1 MKLLTKAVRGTQDIL
16 PSDSYKFRFVQD
28 IMLNEA
34 KLYGFKEIRTPIFE
48 HTELFDRGVG
58 GDTDV
63 VQKEMY
69 TFNDKGGRSLTLKPE
84 GTVSAARA
92 MLEHGIFNDALPLK
106 MTYITPCYRYENPQ
120 SGRYREFYQFGV
132 EMFGAPSPAADAEI
146 ICLATTLFERL
157 GISNLSLEINS
168 IGCPTCRKNY
178 QAALKNYFS
187 AYKNELCETCVKRL
201 EKNPMRIVDCKNSD
215 CQKISQNAPNII
227 DFLCED
233 CRKHFDDVKKYLDN
247 SNIEYKI
254 NPKIVRGLDYY
265 TKTVFEFVAKDD
277 AQRGLVCG
285 GGGRYDGL
293 VEEIGGISMPAVGFG
308 IGVERLLLLMES
320 QEIEIPQPKK
330 CDIFIATAD
339 ENAYFMALCLAKTLR
354 EASFYAEFDVVGRG
368 LKAQLKYAGKINAKF
383 CLVLGESEL
392 SLGKAEVKNM
402 STGEKYSVRLDGNF
416 LHDFVAAEASCELK
430 GLNLLND

>member
-106 MTYITPCYRYENPQ
+106 MTYITPCYRYEKPQ

-416 LHDFVAAEASCELK
+416 LHDFVVAEASCELK

>member
-34 KLYGFKEIRTPIFE
+34 KLQGFKEIRTPIFE

-106 MTYITPCYRYENPQ
+106 MTYITPCYRYEKPQ

>member
-106 MTYITPCYRYENPQ
+106 MTYITPCYRYEKPQ

>member
-106 MTYITPCYRYENPQ
+106 MTYITPCYRYEKPQ

-132 EMFGAPSPAADAEI
+132 EMFGAASPAADAEI

-168 IGCPTCRKNY
+168 IGCPKCRKNY
-178 QAALKNYFS
+178 QTALKNYFS
-187 AYKNELCETCVKRL
+187 AYKNDLCATCVERL
-201 EKNPMRIVDCKNSD
+201 ERNPMRIVDCKNSD

-233 CRKHFDDVKKYLDN
+233 CQKHFDDVKIYLDN

-265 TKTVFEFVAKDD
+265 TKTVFEFVAEND

>member
-1 MKLLTKAVRGTQDIL
+1 MNLLTKAVRGTQDIL
-16 PSDSYKFRFVQD
+16 PADSYKMRFVQD

-34 KLYGFKEIRTPIFE
+34 KLYGFKEIRTPVFE

-58 GDTDV
+58 DDTDI

-84 GTVSAARA
+84 GTVSAVRA
-92 MLEHGIFNDALPLK
+92 MLEHGLFNDALPLK
-106 MTYITPCYRYENPQ
+106 MTYITPCYRYEKPQ

-132 EMFGAPSPAADAEI
+132 EMFGAASPAADAEI

-168 IGCPTCRKNY
+168 IGCPKCRKNY
-178 QAALKNYFS
+178 QTALKNYFS
-187 AYKNELCETCVKRL
+187 AYKNDLCATCIERL
-201 EKNPMRIVDCKNSD
+201 ERNPMRIVDCKNSD

-233 CRKHFDDVKKYLDN
+233 CQKHFDDVKIYLDN

-265 TKTVFEFVAKDD
+265 TKTVFEFVAEND

-308 IGVERLLLLMES
+308 IGVERLLLLMEA
-320 QEIEIPQPKK
+320 QRIEIPEPKQ
-330 CDIFIATAD
+330 CDIFIAAAD
-339 ENAYFMALCLAKTLR
+339 NNAYFKALYLTRVLR
-354 EASFYAEFDVVGRG
+354 EAAFYAEFDVVGRS
-368 LKAQLKYAGKINAKF
+368 LKAQLKYADKINAKF
-383 CLVLGESEL
+383 CLVLGENEL
-392 SLGKAEVKNM
+392 ASGKAEVKNM
-402 STGEKYSVRLDGNF
+402 STGEKYSVRLDENF
-416 LHDFVAAEASCELK
+416 LSDFALAEASCDLK
-430 GLNLLND
+430 NLNLSK

>member
-106 MTYITPCYRYENPQ
+106 MTYITPCYRYEKPQ

-293 VEEIGGISMPAVGFG
+293 VEEMGGISMPAVGFG

>member
-106 MTYITPCYRYENPQ
+106 MTYITPCYRYEKPQ

-132 EMFGAPSPAADAEI
+132 EMFGAASPAADAEI

-168 IGCPTCRKNY
+168 IGCPKCRKNY
-178 QAALKNYFS
+178 QTALKNYFS

>member
-1 MKLLTKAVRGTQDIL
+1 MNLLTKAVRGTQDIL
-16 PSDSYKFRFVQD
+16 PADSYKMRFVQD

-34 KLYGFKEIRTPIFE
+34 KLYGFKEIRTPVFE

-58 GDTDV
+58 DDTDI

-84 GTVSAARA
+84 GTVSAVRA
-92 MLEHGIFNDALPLK
+92 MLEHGLFNDALPLK
-106 MTYITPCYRYENPQ
+106 MTYITPCYRYEKPQ

-132 EMFGAPSPAADAEI
+132 EMFGAPSPAADTEI

-168 IGCPTCRKNY
+168 IGCPKCRKNY
-178 QAALKNYFS
+178 QTALKNYFS
-187 AYKNELCETCVKRL
+187 AYKNDLCATCFERL
-201 EKNPMRIVDCKNSD
+201 ERNQMRIVDCKNSD

-233 CRKHFDDVKKYLDN
+233 CQKHFDDVKNYLNN

-265 TKTVFEFVAKDD
+265 TKTVFEFFAEND

-308 IGVERLLLLMES
+308 IGLERLLLLMES
-320 QEIEIPQPKK
+320 QKIEIPRPKQ
-330 CDIFIATAD
+330 CDIFIAAAD
-339 ENAYFMALCLAKTLR
+339 DRAYFKALCLAKILR

-368 LKAQLKYAGKINAKF
+368 LKAQLKYADKIGARF
-383 CLVLGESEL
+383 CLVLGENEL
-392 SLGKAEVKNM
+392 NFGKAEVKNM
-402 STGEKYSVRLDGNF
+402 ATGEKFCVGLDENF

-430 GLNLLND
+430 SLNLSD

>member
-106 MTYITPCYRYENPQ
+106 MTYITPCYRYEKPQ

-368 LKAQLKYAGKINAKF
+368 LKAQLKYAVKINAKF

-402 STGEKYSVRLDGNF
+402 STGEKYSVRVDGNF

>member
-106 MTYITPCYRYENPQ
+106 MTYITPCYRYEKPQ

-132 EMFGAPSPAADAEI
+132 EMFGAPSPAADADI

-215 CQKISQNAPNII
+215 GQKISQNAPNII

-383 CLVLGESEL
+383 CLVLGDSEL

>member
-106 MTYITPCYRYENPQ
+106 MTYITPCYRYEKPQ

-277 AQRGLVCG
+277 SQRGLVCG

>member
-106 MTYITPCYRYENPQ
+106 MTYITPCYRYEKPQ

-187 AYKNELCETCVKRL
+187 AYKN
-201 EKNPMRIVDCKNSD
+201 
-215 CQKISQNAPNII
+215 
-227 DFLCED
+227 
-233 CRKHFDDVKKYLDN
+233 
-247 SNIEYKI
+247 
-254 NPKIVRGLDYY
+254 
-265 TKTVFEFVAKDD
+265 
-277 AQRGLVCG
+277 
-285 GGGRYDGL
+285 
-293 VEEIGGISMPAVGFG
+293 
-308 IGVERLLLLMES
+308 
-320 QEIEIPQPKK
+320 
-330 CDIFIATAD
+330 
-339 ENAYFMALCLAKTLR
+339 
-354 EASFYAEFDVVGRG
+354 
-368 LKAQLKYAGKINAKF
+368 
-383 CLVLGESEL
+383 VL
-392 SLGKAEVKNM
+392 
-402 STGEKYSVRLDGNF
+402 
-416 LHDFVAAEASCELK
+416 
-430 GLNLLND
+430 

>member
-1 MKLLTKAVRGTQDIL
+1 MNLLTKAVRGTQDIL
-16 PSDSYKFRFVQD
+16 PADSYKMRFVQD

-34 KLYGFKEIRTPIFE
+34 KLYGFKEIRTPVFE

-58 GDTDV
+58 DDTDI

-84 GTVSAARA
+84 GTVSAVRA
-92 MLEHGIFNDALPLK
+92 MLEHGLFNDALPLK
-106 MTYITPCYRYENPQ
+106 MTYITPCYRYEKPQ

-132 EMFGAPSPAADAEI
+132 EMFGAPSPAADTEI

-168 IGCPTCRKNY
+168 IGCPKCRKNY
-178 QAALKNYFS
+178 QTALKNYFS
-187 AYKNELCETCVKRL
+187 AYKNDLCATCVERL
-201 EKNPMRIVDCKNSD
+201 ERNPMRIVDCKNSD

-233 CRKHFDDVKKYLDN
+233 CQKHFDDVKNYLNN

-265 TKTVFEFVAKDD
+265 TKTVFEFFAEND

-308 IGVERLLLLMES
+308 IGLERLLLLMES
-320 QEIEIPQPKK
+320 QKIEIPRPKQ
-330 CDIFIATAD
+330 CDIFIAAAD
-339 ENAYFMALCLAKTLR
+339 DRAYFKALCLAKILR

-368 LKAQLKYAGKINAKF
+368 LKAQLKYADKIGARF
-383 CLVLGESEL
+383 CLVLGENEL
-392 SLGKAEVKNM
+392 NFGKAEVKNM
-402 STGEKYSVRLDGNF
+402 ATGEKFCVGLDENF

-430 GLNLLND
+430 SLNLSD

>member
-1 MKLLTKAVRGTQDIL
+1 M
-16 PSDSYKFRFVQD
+16 
-28 IMLNEA
+28 
-34 KLYGFKEIRTPIFE
+34 
-48 HTELFDRGVG
+48 
-58 GDTDV
+58 
-63 VQKEMY
+63 
-69 TFNDKGGRSLTLKPE
+69 KPE

-106 MTYITPCYRYENPQ
+106 MTYITPCYRYEKPQ

-402 STGEKYSVRLDGNF
+402 STGEKYSVRVDGNF

>member
-106 MTYITPCYRYENPQ
+106 MTYITPCYRYEKPQ

-215 CQKISQNAPNII
+215 CQKISQYAPNII

>member
-28 IMLNEA
+28 IMLNED

-106 MTYITPCYRYENPQ
+106 MTYITPCYRYEKPQ

-277 AQRGLVCG
+277 AKRGLVCG

>member
-106 MTYITPCYRYENPQ
+106 MTYITPCYRYEKPQ

-402 STGEKYSVRLDGNF
+402 STGEKYSVRVDGNF

>member
-1 MKLLTKAVRGTQDIL
+1 MR
-16 PSDSYKFRFVQD
+16 
-28 IMLNEA
+28 
-34 KLYGFKEIRTPIFE
+34 PIFE

-106 MTYITPCYRYENPQ
+106 MTYITPCYRYEKPQ

>member
-1 MKLLTKAVRGTQDIL
+1 
-16 PSDSYKFRFVQD
+16 
-28 IMLNEA
+28 MLNEA

-106 MTYITPCYRYENPQ
+106 MTYITPCYRYEKPQ